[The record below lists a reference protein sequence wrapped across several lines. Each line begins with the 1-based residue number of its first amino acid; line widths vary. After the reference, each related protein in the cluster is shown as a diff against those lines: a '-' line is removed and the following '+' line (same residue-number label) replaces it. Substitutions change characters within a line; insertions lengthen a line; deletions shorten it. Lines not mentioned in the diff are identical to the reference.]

1 MYVIHAKS
9 KSYGRKVGGVQFV
22 DGVARTENVW
32 LASWFS
38 GKDGFRVTND
48 EPEALLQKDIHMM
61 SVSEL
66 KSACEA
72 LGLSGYSTLKKE
84 ELLQRLKE
92 HTDGETDGNS

>member
-48 EPEALLQKDIHMM
+48 EP
-61 SVSEL
+61 
-66 KSACEA
+66 
-72 LGLSGYSTLKKE
+72 
-84 ELLQRLKE
+84 
-92 HTDGETDGNS
+92 